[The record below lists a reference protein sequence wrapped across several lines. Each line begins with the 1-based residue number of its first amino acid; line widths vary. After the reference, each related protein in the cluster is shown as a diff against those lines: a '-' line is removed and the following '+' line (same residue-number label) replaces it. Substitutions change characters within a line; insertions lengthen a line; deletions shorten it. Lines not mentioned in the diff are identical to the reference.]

1 MILKVLL
8 IGLEDF
14 FIYGHVML
22 SEAKHPVLRRQTLH
36 GACPEC
42 EAEILR
48 FAQDD
53 TLRVHSHI
61 AWESFDR

>member
-8 IGLEDF
+8 VGLEDF

-22 SEAKHPVLRRQTLH
+22 NEAKHLVLRRQTLH
-36 GACPEC
+36 GACPER

-53 TLRVHSHI
+53 ARRVHSHI
-61 AWESFDR
+61 AWECFDR

>member
-22 SEAKHPVLRRQTLH
+22 SEAKHLVLRKQTLH
-36 GACPEC
+36 EACPERT
-42 EAEILR
+42 AEILR

-53 TLRVHSHI
+53 TRSVHSHM
-61 AWESFDR
+61 AREYSDR